1 MNRRT
6 KSLDGKLSRRIVM
19 VPVWAIYSY
28 WSFALT
34 VLWLLGVLPFSPL
47 ASAVA
52 TFIGS
57 IIFVFFQN
65 KIFRPVGIFIVASH
79 LVPVLILRKTKFNF
93 FKNFLIF
100 IVYNLT
106 LLATGTNFKKI
117 YTKIFENPPTSVND
131 YLRQRGLI

>member
-1 MNRRT
+1 M
-6 KSLDGKLSRRIVM
+6 
-19 VPVWAIYSY
+19 
-28 WSFALT
+28 
-34 VLWLLGVLPFSPL
+34 
-47 ASAVA
+47 A
-52 TFIGS
+52 T
-57 IIFVFFQN
+57 
-65 KIFRPVGIFIVASH
+65 H

-117 YTKIFENPPTSVND
+117 YKTIFENPPQTVNE

>member
-1 MNRRT
+1 
-6 KSLDGKLSRRIVM
+6 M

-28 WSFALT
+28 WAFGLT
-34 VLWLLGVLPFSPL
+34 ALWLAGLLPFSPL

-65 KIFRPVGIFIVASH
+65 KIFQPVGIFIVVSH

-117 YTKIFENPPTSVND
+117 YTKIFENPPMTVGD